1 MESPDCDTML
11 DRDCKKELDTVTLS
25 VIIDDVDGDDK
36 GDKEGIVEILK
47 SGEFEIRA
55 VLDKELIPEAVPAL
69 DSDVMSL
76 FDGKPE

>member
-1 MESPDCDTML
+1 MI
-11 DRDCKKELDTVTLS
+11 LS
-25 VIIDDVDGDDK
+25 VELEDVDGEEV
-36 GDKEGIVEILK
+36 GVIERIVETLK

-55 VLDKELIPEAVPAL
+55 VLDKEFIPEAVPAL